1 MKAKKWI
8 KGLVA
13 GAMLASGGAAMAG
26 PDVIV
31 GRLFDIQNY
40 GAVGAAGPAQVY
52 AYAVGTY
59 SCNIAPASP
68 GVFKSW
74 LPGFGTVQ
82 DNALMWVDSN
92 DPVAGK
98 THPVIS
104 QNLYKLSNGR
114 FTQIGQSWLKH
125 GFCALQGTICSACT
139 SGGNCDY
146 LYPGCSDPYS
156 GSLNGSQSG
165 LGPKGE
171 INAATGNFPYPWVN
185 NGSGSGTAFKR
196 LQAKTSE
203 LTDASATFY
212 VSSFYMQIEDRGGAG
227 GYGTAA
233 SFNSQSYAPV
243 TINQTT
249 YAMAFVGSEA
259 TATQQG
265 KPGIQAWKD
274 ADPTGVTLTNVEV
287 PSDGRFIV
295 GVKVITL
302 GGGLYRYEYA
312 IQNFHSDKSGGS
324 FSVPVPA
331 ASTVTNIGFHDV
343 DYHSGDGPAA
353 GSPYNNLDWAGVFSG
368 GAVSWTC
375 PTAYNAG
382 NDVGNALRWD
392 TIYNFWF
399 ETNQAPQAGNAVL
412 GLYKGGGSVNVATTV
427 PGTGGALPNDNC
439 ASALI
444 VGGGSTSF
452 NTSTATT
459 DGPAE
464 CVTNNDQGVIG
475 KDVWFL
481 WTNGNCTGTATITTC
496 GSGFDTKLAV
506 YNAACPAAPNTAIAC
521 NDDSATCA
529 ANSLQ
534 SVVTFAAVAN
544 TTYRIRVGGYD
555 ADGAGAGV
563 PLSGAG
569 TLNIT
574 PPAGCLANDTC
585 AGALSVISGATP
597 FDSSAA
603 LTEGNTE
610 CASTGGYTNFGKDMW
625 FKWTNGTTAGTAIVN
640 TCGSTFDTKIAIYTA
655 CPAGANAAIACND
668 NDAACTNGGSQI
680 SFSAAAGTSYYIRV
694 GGATA
699 ALGGAGT
706 LNITAPTPAAPAN
719 NACANAIAMADG
731 VTYIG
736 DTTLAT
742 NDGTANCG
750 NSATSTDVW
759 YKYTPSSA
767 ATVNVNSCNSAL
779 DTVVSVYTGTCGSL
793 AQVACNDDNANGNN
807 ACGGGLSSGLNYAM
821 AAGTTY
827 YIRMAG
833 YNNSVGTFEI
843 RVIGGGGCAAP
854 TNNDCANRQGFTGNQ
869 AFTLCGATTD
879 GVAVTCNGG
888 SFQVFNDIWFNY
900 AAISGNGTLTLS
912 TCGATFDSRLAVYAS
927 GTCVGVNQASLVACG
942 DNQCGDDASIT
953 IPVTGGSSYA
963 VRVGS
968 SAAGVSGTGTL
979 AVTFVPAPACV
990 ADFDGDSDYA
1000 NGRTPDGGVDIND
1013 LLSYL
1018 GAFEAGH
1025 SSADIANTNGQNI
1038 PDGGVD
1044 ISDLLLFLAR
1054 FEAGC

>member
-13 GAMLASGGAAMAG
+13 GAMLASGSAAYAG

-31 GRLFDIQNY
+31 GDLYDDQPVW
-40 GAVGAAGPAQVY
+40 GPVGTAPNEIY
-52 AYAVGTY
+52 AYAIGTI

-74 LPGFGTVQ
+74 LPGYSTVQ

-114 FTQIGQSWLKH
+114 FMQIGQAWLKH
-125 GFCALQGTICSACT
+125 GFCALQGTVCSTCT

-165 LGPKGE
+165 LGPKSE
-171 INAATGNFPYPWVN
+171 INAATGVFPYPWVN
-185 NGSGSGTAFKR
+185 NGVGSGVVFKR
-196 LQAKTSE
+196 LQAKKSE
-203 LTDASATFY
+203 LTDASANFY
-212 VSSFYMQIEDRGGAG
+212 VSSMYMQVEDRGGAG

-233 SFNSQSYAPV
+233 SYNSQSYRRV
-243 TINQTT
+243 TIDQSTYEMTLQDTT
-249 YAMAFVGSEA
+249 
-259 TATQQG
+259 QRQ

-274 ADPTGVTLTNVEV
+274 ADNAGVTLTNVDV

-331 ASTVTNIGFHDV
+331 GSTVTNIGFHDV
-343 DYHSGDGPAA
+343 DYHSGE
-353 GSPYNNLDWAGVFSG
+353 PYNNLDWAGVYSG
-368 GAVSWTC
+368 GTVSWTC
-375 PTAYNAG
+375 PTAYNAA

-412 GLYKGGGSVNVATTV
+412 GLYKGGGSVNVSTTV

-439 ASALI
+439 ANALI

-452 NTSTATT
+452 DTSTATT

-464 CVTNNDQGVIG
+464 CVTSNDQGVIG

-481 WTNGNCTGTATITTC
+481 WTNGNCSGTATITTC
-496 GSGFDTKLAV
+496 GSSFDTKLAV
-506 YNAACPAAPNTAIAC
+506 YSAACPSGANTAIAC
-521 NDDSATCA
+521 NDDSAICA

-534 SVVTFAAVAN
+534 SVVTFAAAAN

-555 ADGAGAGV
+555 ADGSGAGV

-585 AGALSVISGATP
+585 AGATTVNSGATP

-603 LTEGNTE
+603 LTDGNAE
-610 CASTGGYTNFGKDMW
+610 CASTGGYTNIGKDLW
-625 FKWTNGTTAGTAIVN
+625 YRWTNGTTAGTAIVN
-640 TCGSTFDTKIAIYTA
+640 TCGSSFDTKLAIYTS
-655 CPAGANAAIACND
+655 CPSGANAAIACND

-680 SFSAAAGTSYYIRV
+680 SFSAAAGTTYYIRV

-719 NACANAIAMADG
+719 NACANAITMADG
-731 VTYIG
+731 VDYVG
-736 DTTLAT
+736 DTSLAT

-750 NSATSTDVW
+750 GSATSPDVW
-759 YKYTPSSA
+759 YAYTPAVSGN
-767 ATVNVNSCNSAL
+767 VNVN
-779 DTVVSVYTGTCGSL
+779 TCGSGYDTVL
-793 AQVACNDDNANGNN
+793 SIHTGACGALTQVACNDDNATGNN
-807 ACGGGLSSGLNYAM
+807 ACGGGLQSGITYNM
-821 AAGTTY
+821 TAGVTY
-827 YIRMAG
+827 RIRVAG
-833 YNNSVGTFEI
+833 YNGGTGTFI
-843 RVIGGGGCAAP
+843 VRAIGGGGCAAP

-888 SFQVFNDIWFNY
+888 SFQVFNDIWYNY

-927 GTCVGVNQASLVACG
+927 GTCAGISQGTLVACG
-942 DNQCGDDASIT
+942 DNQCGDDASVT

-979 AVTFVPAPACV
+979 TVNFVPAPSCV
-990 ADFDGDSDYA
+990 ADFDSDGDYS

-1018 GAFEAGH
+1018 GAFEAGNVA
-1025 SSADIANTNGQNI
+1025 ADIANGSGQNV

>member
-1 MKAKKWI
+1 MKAKQWI

-13 GAMLASGGAAMAG
+13 GAMLASGSAAMAG

-31 GRLFDIQNY
+31 GRLYDIQNY
-40 GAVGAAGPAQVY
+40 GAVGSGASQVY

-74 LPGFGTVQ
+74 LPGFGSVQ
-82 DNALMWVDSN
+82 DNALMWIDSN

-114 FTQIGQSWLKH
+114 FMQIGQSWLKH
-125 GFCALQGTICSACT
+125 GFCALQGNLCSTCT
-139 SGGNCDY
+139 PGGNCDY

-165 LGPKGE
+165 LGPKSE
-171 INAATGNFPYPWVN
+171 VNAVTGNFAYPWINDGV
-185 NGSGSGTAFKR
+185 GAGAAFKR

-212 VSSFYMQIEDRGGAG
+212 VSSLYLQIEDRGAVG

-243 TINQTT
+243 TINQSTFS
-249 YAMAFVGSEA
+249 MAFVGSEA

-265 KPGIQAWKD
+265 KPAIQAWKD
-274 ADPTGVTLTNVEV
+274 ADNAGVTLTNVDV
-287 PSDGRFIV
+287 PGDGRFIV

-312 IQNFHSDKSGGS
+312 IQNFHSDKSAGS

-331 ASTVTNIGFHDV
+331 GSTVTNIGFHDV
-343 DYHSGDGPAA
+343 DYHSGE
-353 GSPYNNLDWAGVFSG
+353 PYNNLDWAGVFSG
-368 GAVSWTC
+368 GMVSWTC
-375 PTAYNAG
+375 PTPYNAS

-412 GLYKGGGSVNVATTV
+412 GLYKGGGSVNVSTTV
-427 PGTGGALPNDNC
+427 PGTGGGLPNDNC

-464 CVTNNDQGVIG
+464 CVTQNDQGVIG

-506 YNAACPAAPNTAIAC
+506 YGATCPTGPTTAIAC
-521 NDDSATCA
+521 NDDSNTCA
-529 ANSLQ
+529 TNSLQ
-534 SVVTFAAVAN
+534 SVVTFAATAN
-544 TTYRIRVGGYD
+544 ATYLIRVGGYD
-555 ADGAGAGV
+555 GDGSGAGV
-563 PLSGAG
+563 PASGAG

-585 AGALSVISGATP
+585 AGAITVNAGATP

-603 LTEGNTE
+603 LTDGNTE
-610 CASTGGYTNFGKDMW
+610 CASTGGYTNIGKDLW
-625 FKWTNGTTAGTAIVN
+625 YRWTNGTTAGTAIVN
-640 TCGSTFDTKIAIYTA
+640 TCGSTFDTKLAIYTS

-680 SFSAAAGTSYYIRV
+680 SFSAAASTTYYIRV

-699 ALGGAGT
+699 ALGGVGT

-719 NACANAIAMADG
+719 NACANAITMADG
-731 VTYIG
+731 VIYNG
-736 DTTLAT
+736 TTVLST

-750 NSATSTDVW
+750 GSASSPDVW
-759 YKYTPSSA
+759 YTYTP
-767 ATVNVNSCNSAL
+767 ATSGNVNVN
-779 DTVVSVYTGTCGSL
+779 TCGSGYDTVL
-793 AQVACNDDNANGNN
+793 SIHTGSCGSLTQVACNDDNAGAGGNN
-807 ACGGGLSSGLNYAM
+807 ACGGGLQSGITYNM
-821 AAGTTY
+821 TAGVTY
-827 YIRMAG
+827 RIRVAG
-833 YNNSVGTFEI
+833 YNGATGTFVI
-843 RVIGGGGCAAP
+843 RAIGGGGCAAP
-854 TNNDCANRQGFTGNQ
+854 ANDDCANRQGFTGNQ

-912 TCGATFDSRLAVYAS
+912 TCGATFNSRIAVYAS
-927 GTCVGVNQASLVACG
+927 GTCAGVNQGSLVACG
-942 DNQCGDDASIT
+942 DSECGDDASIT

-963 VRVGS
+963 VRVGAN
-968 SAAGVSGTGTL
+968 AAGVTGTGTL
-979 AVTFVPAPACV
+979 AVTFTPAPACV
-990 ADFDGDSDYA
+990 ADFDSDSDYA

-1025 SSADIANTNGQNI
+1025 SSADIADTNGNNT